1 MEYKEAGDYI
11 MNILAEELNK
21 TLSDSVAYGFLSPL
35 GRRMYFPKGIVA
47 QSDEA
52 KEKAKKYNATVG
64 LATKKGEPFYLSDI
78 YSLFKEDALKPAQI
92 FSYAPGGGDK
102 TLRALWKDS
111 LVEKNPSIKGKK
123 FSLPLVTGG
132 LTHAISM
139 TAELFTSE
147 GDEIVCPDL
156 FWDNYDLIFR
166 DLVGAVPHLFPF
178 YGEDGGFNVEGMK
191 EALLSVKGEYARIIL
206 NFPNN
211 PTGYTP
217 SKDEAKKIVDAL
229 VCVADTGKKIMVIS
243 DDAYFG
249 LFFEENTEKESLF
262 AFLSDAHENIFA
274 VKGDAATKEEMVWG
288 FRVGFLTYASK
299 GFTDAHL
306 DALTKKT
313 LGMIRCTVSNCD
325 RPGQSLIV
333 KAMQDGTHYDEDKKA
348 VYDEMKKRYE
358 IVHKAVSKH
367 SSETL
372 LTPYRFNSG
381 YFMAFDTHGRSAE
394 ELRTY
399 LLDKYQIGVINIMG
413 GTLRLAYCSVEPDG
427 LEELVD
433 TVYKAA
439 GEIWS

>member
-1 MEYKEAGDYI
+1 
-11 MNILAEELNK
+11 MNKLAQELNEI
-21 TLSDSVAYGFLSPL
+21 LEGSSAYPFLSQT

-52 KEKAKKYNATVG
+52 KEKAKLYNATVG
-64 LATKKGEPFYLSDI
+64 LATSKGQPMHLSDI
-78 YSLFKEDALKPAQI
+78 MNVFREGVFKPSDI
-92 FSYAPGGGDK
+92 FNYAPGGGDK
-102 TLRALWKDS
+102 ALRAIWK
-111 LVEKNPSIKGKK
+111 EEMIRKNPSLADKLTSGCI
-123 FSLPLVTGG
+123 VTAG
-132 LTHAISM
+132 LTHTISLM
-139 TAELFTSE
+139 ATLFFDE
-147 GDEIVCPDL
+147 GDTLVLPDL

-166 DLVGAVPHLFPF
+166 DLIGAEPVLFPF
-178 YGEDGGFNVEGMK
+178 YGKEGGFNIDGMK
-191 EALLSVKGEYARIIL
+191 EALLSVPGDHVRIIL

-217 SKDEAKKIVDAL
+217 SQEEAKRLVDA
-229 VCVADTGKKIMVIS
+229 VVSVADTGKKVLVIS

-249 LFFEENTEKESLF
+249 LFFEEDTEKQSLF
-262 AFLSDAHENIFA
+262 SYFADAHENIFA

-288 FRVGFLTYASK
+288 FRVGFITYASK
-299 GFTDAHL
+299 GFSDAHL

-333 KAMQDGTHYDEDKKA
+333 EAMRNGSRYEADKAEIFS
-348 VYDEMKKRYE
+348 EMKKRYE
-358 IVHKAVSKH
+358 IVHKAVRKH
-367 SSETL
+367 DGDNL
-372 LTPYRFNSG
+372 LTPYDFNSG

-394 ELRTY
+394 ELRLY

-413 GTLRLAYCSVEPDG
+413 GTLRLAYCSVEPEG

>member
-1 MEYKEAGDYI
+1 
-11 MNILAEELNK
+11 MNILAEELNSV
-21 TLSDSVAYGFLSPL
+21 LSDSVAYGFLSSI

-52 KEKAKKYNATVG
+52 KEKAKRYNATVG
-64 LATKKGEPFYLSDI
+64 LATKHGEPFYLEDI
-78 YSLFKEDALKPAQI
+78 YSSFREGLFKPSQI

-102 TLRALWKDS
+102 ALRSLWKEAM
-111 LVEKNPSIKGKK
+111 LRKNPALSGKK

-139 TAELFTSE
+139 VAQLFVSE
-147 GDEIVCPDL
+147 GDAVVCPDL

-166 DLVGAVPHLFPF
+166 DLIGAEPVLFPF
-178 YGEDGGFNVEGMK
+178 YGKEGGFNIDGMK
-191 EALLSVKGEYARIIL
+191 EALLSVPGDHVRIIL

-217 SKDEAKKIVDAL
+217 SQEEAKRLVDA
-229 VCVADTGKKIMVIS
+229 VVSVADTGKKVLVIS

-249 LFFEENTEKESLF
+249 LFFEEDTEKQSLF
-262 AFLSDAHENIFA
+262 SYFADAHENIFA

-288 FRVGFLTYASK
+288 FRVGFITYASK
-299 GFTDAHL
+299 GFSDAHL

-333 KAMQDGTHYDEDKKA
+333 EAMRNGSRYEADKAEIFS
-348 VYDEMKKRYE
+348 EMKKRYE
-358 IVHKAVSKH
+358 IVHKAVRKH
-367 SSETL
+367 DGDSL
-372 LTPYRFNSG
+372 LTPYDFNSG

-394 ELRTY
+394 ELRLY

-413 GTLRLAYCSVEPDG
+413 GTLRLAYCSVEPEG

>member
-1 MEYKEAGDYI
+1 
-11 MNILAEELNK
+11 MNILAEELNR
-21 TLSDSVAYGFLSPL
+21 TLSDSVAYGFLSPI

-64 LATKKGEPFYLSDI
+64 LATKNGEPFYLQDI
-78 YSLFKEDALKPAQI
+78 YSAFREGTFRPSQI

-102 TLRALWKDS
+102 TLRALWK
-111 LVEKNPSIKGKK
+111 ENMIRKNPGLDGKK

-139 TAELFTSE
+139 IAQLFVSE

-166 DLVGAVPHLFPF
+166 DLAGAEPVLFPF
-178 YGEDGGFNVEGMK
+178 YGKDGGFNTEGMK
-191 EALLSVKGEYARIIL
+191 EALLSVKGDHARIIL

-211 PTGYTP
+211 PTGYSP
-217 SKDEAKKIVDAL
+217 SRSEAEAIVKA
-229 VCVADTGKKIMVIS
+229 VVSVAETGKKVMVIS

-249 LFFEENTEKESLF
+249 LFFEDDTEKESLF
-262 AFLSDAHENIFA
+262 TYFADAHENIFA

-288 FRVGFLTYASK
+288 FRVGFLTYASR
-299 GFTDAHL
+299 GFSDAHL

-333 KAMQDGTHYDEDKKA
+333 EAMKNGEHYEADKAA
-348 VYDEMKKRYE
+348 LFAEMKKRYS
-358 IVHKAVSKH
+358 IVKKAVGRH
-367 SSETL
+367 SGESL
-372 LTPYRFNSG
+372 LTPYAFNSG

-394 ELRTY
+394 ELRVY
-399 LLDKYQIGVINIMG
+399 LLEKYQIGVINIMG
-413 GTLRLAYCSVEPDG
+413 GTLRLAYCSVEPEG
-427 LEELVD
+427 LDEIID

-439 GEIWS
+439 GELWN